1 MFMATVKEL
10 QTRIALKYDSF
21 ENWQKSDLVLLPG
34 EVAICEIGG
43 GVQEL
48 KDASGKVIERVQTA
62 PTVLFKVGSA
72 DKKAFKD
79 LPWASAKAADVYDW
93 AKKPEAEFLSWLSA
107 TAAFAT
113 DAEVEALLQPISAA
127 IADIEDSLNGKADG
141 GIGKAVDALGERLDI
156 IEGADT
162 VEGSVAKALKDA
174 KKYTD
179 DREVEIKKYADQAEL
194 DAVATAK
201 DYTDLKTAAG
211 TQASADLAD
220 HLDATNPHG
229 ITAATVGLGKVENKT
244 VAEIQTEL
252 TGAVADGDGK
262 FVTGDAVYDAIEA
275 AKTAAANT
283 AQSKVDALADGQV
296 KTNKEA
302 IEQNASD
309 IADNADAIEANTTAI
324 ETLIGSVAGDD
335 DKSVRE
341 IAAEETA
348 KIVAGADTKY
358 DTLKEIA
365 DFILGDETGAAK
377 MANDIAANAE
387 AIEDIQDYIADDG
400 ALDVRISAIE
410 GDLADAEDAISDNA
424 DAIEVLQKLT
434 SGYTGEKGIYNRIEA
449 VSERAEKGI
458 TDADNAAKA
467 AKAAQDDVDALEII
481 VSGKDGNGGVV
492 KQSADSAAL
501 LADIT
506 GTNGRIPVAE
516 GKITALEGIVST
528 GDDANSKL
536 RSAITTLQTL
546 TGHSAHGNEALYGE
560 LTRVAGIVDN
570 TTNGVAA
577 TYAIADKNKTDI
589 GTLNGKVAAIEGDY
603 LKATDFVNDSYIFN
617 CGSSTV
623 NTHVVAQA

>member
-1 MFMATVKEL
+1 MATVKEL

-127 IADIEDSLNGKADG
+127 IADIENSLSGKADG
-141 GIGKAVDALGERLDI
+141 GIGKAIDALDERLDV

-179 DREVEIKKYADQAEL
+179 DREVEIKKYADQAES
-194 DAVATAK
+194 DAVTTANA
-201 DYTDLKTAAG
+201 YTDQKTAAG
-211 TQASADLAD
+211 TQAAADLAA
-220 HLDATNPHG
+220 HVEASNPHG

-244 VAEIQTEL
+244 VAEIQTAL
-252 TGAVADGDGK
+252 TGAVVDGNGK
-262 FVTGDAVYDAIEA
+262 FVTGDAVYDAIDA

-283 AQSKVDALADGQV
+283 AQSKVDALANGQV
-296 KTNKEA
+296 KQNKED
-302 IEQNASD
+302 IEHNTSD
-309 IADNADAIEANTTAI
+309 IADNTDAIEANAAAI
-324 ETLIGSVAGDD
+324 EILIGSVAGDD
-335 DKSVRE
+335 EKSVRV

-410 GDLADAEDAISDNA
+410 GDLADAEDTISDNA

-449 VSERAEKGI
+449 VSVRAEKGV
-458 TDADNAAKA
+458 TDADTAAKA
-467 AKAAQDDVDALEII
+467 AQAAQDDVDNLAR
-481 VSGKDGNGGVV
+481 VVGDANSGLV
-492 KQSADSAAL
+492 KQAGDSAAL
-501 LADIT
+501 LAAIT
-506 GTNGRIPVAE
+506 GDNGRIAVAE
-516 GKITALEGIVST
+516 GKITTLEGIVST

-546 TGHSAHGNEALYGE
+546 TGHSAHGNVALYNE
-560 LTRVAGIVDN
+560 VTRVAGIVDN
-570 TTNGVAA
+570 TTSGVAA